1 MQRDL
6 SSDMQTIV
14 GTEWVIDAWGCDPA
28 RLADRDTLARLFE
41 TILADLALTPVG
53 EPHWH
58 KFPGPGGVT
67 GLVMLTESHLA
78 CHTYPE
84 HGVATFNL
92 YCCKH
97 RDTWPWAERL
107 ASALGA
113 SHVTVRIFE
122 RGAEGLA
129 FHASEAGETC

>member
-53 EPHWH
+53 EPRWH
-58 KFPGPGGVT
+58 VFPGPGGVT

-92 YCCKH
+92 YCCRH
-97 RDTWPWAERL
+97 RETWPWAERL
-107 ASALGA
+107 AATLGA